1 LSATPDRWFDD
12 TGTQALRTYFGETV
26 FTFPLERAIGLSL
39 TPYYYYPQLVALTN
53 EEMERYEEL
62 SVKIARLINSDN
74 EEAQETL
81 KLLLIRRAEL
91 LNRAANKLEA
101 LSDLVDAQDG
111 IDHAL
116 FYCAPVQIDEVLQ
129 LLGWEKGLLVHRFT
143 AEESPTHRQQLLAD
157 FAVGSLQGLVAM
169 KCLDEGVDVPS
180 TRTAFI
186 LASSSN
192 PREFI
197 QRRGRILR
205 KAPGK
210 EFSIIYDLI
219 TVPSSA
225 LSSQD
230 SATFSSETS
239 IVRRELQRFKE
250 FAAPALNK
258 HQAMDVIWQIAS
270 RYSLMDF

>member
-1 LSATPDRWFDD
+1 MFA
-12 TGTQALRTYFGETV
+12 
-26 FTFPLERAIGLSL
+26 FPLEKAIGLSL
-39 TPYYYYPQLVALTN
+39 TPYYYYPQLVALTD

-62 SVKIARLINSDN
+62 SGKIARLMNSDSD
-74 EEAQETL
+74 EAQETL

-101 LSDLVDAQDG
+101 LSSLVNTQQG

-116 FYCAPVQIDEVLQ
+116 FYCAPGQIDEVLQ
-129 LLGWEKGLLVHRFT
+129 LLGWKKGLLVHRFT
-143 AEESPTHRQQLLAD
+143 AEEGPAERQQLLAD
-157 FAVGSLQGLVAM
+157 FASGRLQGLVAM
-169 KCLDEGVDVPS
+169 KCLDEGVNVPS
-180 TRTAFI
+180 TRTAYI

-210 EFSIIYDLI
+210 EFSIIFDLI
-219 TVPSSA
+219 TIPSSA
-225 LSSQD
+225 LSFED
-230 SATFSSETS
+230 SATLSSERS

-258 HQAMDVIWQIAS
+258 HQAMDAIWESQPA
-270 RYSLMDF
+270 MA